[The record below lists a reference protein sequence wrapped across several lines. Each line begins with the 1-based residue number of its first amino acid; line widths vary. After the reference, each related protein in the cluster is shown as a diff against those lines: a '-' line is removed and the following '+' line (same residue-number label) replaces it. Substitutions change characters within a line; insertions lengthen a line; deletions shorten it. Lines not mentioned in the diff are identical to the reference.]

1 MSPHQEWIP
10 PSLRPMA
17 LAPLAVFAFG
27 MIAALEVLH
36 RISSTRVLSAQNQTT
51 LNLVRYLP
59 TLGVILMGYAF
70 KGIASAL
77 KKVTPWANMSGKWA
91 TGSNSVLL
99 DYVNDLEIVAAF
111 TALKRK
117 HWAVAVGLIG
127 AFLCGALVPVANAL
141 TYVDLFSLRNG
152 TAMFT
157 QVSAFSFDPDPL
169 AMANGSLK
177 IPWDSTGA
185 KPYAR
190 AISEQL
196 GYGPRGVWATAD
208 YAFDQFTFPNVH
220 NATVTA
226 EVDAISATMDC
237 QRLRFTVSLGL
248 RVEFSADQTD
258 LEAVGCMRPYTAHAR
273 VYDDSDPVQ
282 YPLAWLNVT
291 QCSDQDDGDDVRV
304 VAHYFTRT
312 KQGENYTDSAIT
324 GFICSPRFATQRVN
338 LSVNATTS
346 DITAF
351 SAVSEPQ
358 PLALKTSTEAL
369 WIYLQNPLD
378 SDTQDLF
385 GSAQVRGGPYNPT
398 TRPLANVANITAAV
412 NELAYNT
419 DSTADPFMQVVLAG
433 QPEDVPLDVD
443 VFEANMVDYAGNVWA
458 AVISF
463 LARTE
468 VSNELPGTI
477 SITDQRIRVRTPV
490 LRTFEALSALLGTL
504 VIVFALGLRPR
515 TMLRGDPGP
524 LAAAGIILSVTDTNT
539 EREMANQALSSGETM
554 TASFQNA
561 RFTLRQRNADEG
573 YGVTMDREH
582 NQDQVERVEITRQD
596 LDNKAYQSV
605 LNNDKPLPPVP
616 ADDISQGWSPI
627 PLRVVSKVALQVAV
641 VGVTIALG
649 IMLWAS
655 NRSDG
660 LCKDT
665 QISLAAL
672 TLGISTVLVLLGYC
686 FAGVDASAQS
696 LAVFNILQRRPNRHT
711 IFTDDLTLLGRLSGL
726 GSGRIN
732 LALLASAAYIVIIPA
747 MKLVAAGL
755 FSSFDTQVVDHVGI
769 QVDTSLTS
777 NLEKT
782 FNYSH
787 PEPLVK
793 RACDFAEWERLGSF
807 DLRSRAGIIDNLV
820 LTDVTGIDDAR
831 NNTADGIIKARVSAI
846 AVDVECEAIP
856 STHFNLSLAIQ
867 PDGNNITFSWY
878 CATEHCRQVF
888 DTEVLQALSTAEHA
902 ELPSYVGRVISNS
915 IYQKT
920 YTFGSNI
927 LFNNDG
933 SRSPVQLPDP
943 GYWMYLADYTSLG
956 ASRNAFRNMTPIG
969 ENGTKTWATPG
980 SLNVTMPTIVGASC
994 TRNLSVVSVNA
1005 TFTRPTQAII
1015 GNGTTL
1021 LPWRP
1026 VSVDR
1031 DSLAYERA
1039 YPEIQPYFFQPPIV
1053 QTTQY
1058 RTSDEEDGMLWSNSL
1073 WPTRGSSQNFFE
1085 LLAADAQYRVQN
1097 LSSLLSA
1104 TGLADSAK
1112 HVYTT
1117 YCTQMF
1123 TELRTIAADASVSA
1137 EGSHLQA
1144 SSATLTYRE
1153 PRVRQDAAI
1162 TYVLVVLLVV
1172 LAGFSLLVFYH
1183 FPSKAILPKA
1193 PGSIATRFSLLANST
1208 FVIRIR
1214 QERVKDLKQLR
1225 NLREPAALGWWH
1237 TSSPPSAWRWG
1248 VDIGE
1253 SPRLRSWTEPPSPSP
1268 PAFPPSYTGSKGAW
1282 I

>member
-1 MSPHQEWIP
+1 MNSQREWIP
-10 PSLRPMA
+10 PSLRPLA

-36 RISSTRVLSAQNQTT
+36 HITVTRVLSAQHQPT
-51 LNLVRYLP
+51 LNLIRYLP
-59 TLGVILMGYAF
+59 TLGVILMGYTF

-91 TGSNSVLL
+91 TGRNSVLL
-99 DYVNDLEIVAAF
+99 DYVNDLEIVTVF

-141 TYVDLFSLRNG
+141 TYVDLFSPRNV
-152 TAMFT
+152 TATFT
-157 QVSAFSFDPDPL
+157 QVSAFTFNPDPL
-169 AMANGSLK
+169 AMANGTLK

-196 GYGPRGVWATAD
+196 GYGPRGVWATAN
-208 YAFDQFTFPNVH
+208 YAFDQFTFPEAH

-237 QRLRFTVSLGL
+237 RRLGFSVTSDLGL
-248 RVEFSADQTD
+248 QFSANQND
-258 LEAVGCMRPYTAHAR
+258 LATAGCMRPYTAHAR
-273 VYDDSDPVQ
+273 VYDDSDPIQ
-282 YPLAWLNVT
+282 YPLAWLNIT
-291 QCSDQDDGDDVRV
+291 QCSDQDGRDDVRI
-304 VAHYFTRT
+304 VANYFTRI
-312 KQGENYTDSAIT
+312 KQGENYTDSAVI
-324 GFICSPRFATQRVN
+324 GFICSPRLTTQRVS

-351 SAVSEPQ
+351 SAVSERQ

-378 SDTQDLF
+378 SDTQDIF
-385 GSAQVRGGPYNPT
+385 GKSQVLGGPYNPT

-412 NELAYNT
+412 NELAYDT
-419 DSTADPFMQVVLAG
+419 DATADPFMQVVLAG
-433 QPEDVPLDVD
+433 QPEGVALDLD
-443 VFEANMVDYAGNVWA
+443 AFEANMISYAGNVWT

-468 VSNELPGTI
+468 VSNDLPGTI
-477 SITDQRIRVRTPV
+477 TTTDQRIRLRIPV
-490 LRTFEALSALLGTL
+490 LRTFEALAALLGVL
-504 VIVFALGLRPR
+504 VITFALGLRPK
-515 TMLRGDPGP
+515 TLLIGDPGP
-524 LAAAGIILSVTDTNT
+524 LAAAGIVLSLTDTNT
-539 EREMANQALSSGETM
+539 EREMANQAISSGQSM
-554 TASFQNA
+554 IVSFQDA
-561 RFTLRQRNADEG
+561 RFTLRQRKTDDG
-573 YGVTMDREH
+573 YGVAMDREH
-582 NQDQVERVEITRQD
+582 NQEQVELMEMTRQG
-596 LDNKAYQSV
+596 LDDKAFQPAME
-605 LNNDKPLPPVP
+605 NHKPLPPVP
-616 ADDISQGWSPI
+616 ADDISKGWSPI
-627 PLRVVSKVALQVAV
+627 PLRVVSKVALQLAV
-641 VGVTIALG
+641 VVVTIALG
-649 IMLWAS
+649 MTLWAS

-665 QISLAAL
+665 QVSLTAL

-696 LAVFNILQRRPNRHT
+696 LAVFNIIQQRPNRHT
-711 IFTDDLTLLGRLSGL
+711 IFSDDLTLLGRLSGL

-732 LALLASAAYIVIIPA
+732 LALLASAAYLVIIPA

-755 FSSFDTQVVDHVGI
+755 FSSFDTQAVDRVEI
-769 QVDTSLTS
+769 QVDTSLTL

-820 LTDVTGIDDAR
+820 LTDVIGIDAER
-831 NNTADGIIKARVSAI
+831 NNTLDGIIQARVAAI
-846 AVDVECEAIP
+846 AVDVECEPIS
-856 STHFNLSLAIQ
+856 STHFNLSLASQ
-867 PDGNNITFSWY
+867 PDGENITFGWY
-878 CATEHCRQVF
+878 CATDHCRQVF
-888 DTEVLQALSTAEHA
+888 DTEVLQALSTAEHP
-902 ELPSYVGRVISNS
+902 EIPSYVGRVISNS
-915 IYQKT
+915 VYQKT

-927 LFNNDG
+927 LRNSDG
-933 SRSPVQLPDP
+933 SRSPIQLRDP
-943 GYWMYLADYTSLG
+943 GYWMYLTDYTSLG
-956 ASRNAFRNMTPIG
+956 GSMNAFRNMTPIG
-969 ENGTKTWATPG
+969 ENGTETWATPG
-980 SLNVTMPTIVGASC
+980 LLNVPLPTMVGASC
-994 TRNLSVVSVNA
+994 RRNLGVVSVNA
-1005 TFTRPTQAII
+1005 TFTRPTQATA
-1015 GNGTTL
+1015 GNEISL

-1026 VSVDR
+1026 VSVDPA
-1031 DSLAYERA
+1031 SVVYERA

-1058 RTSDEEDGMLWSNSL
+1058 RTSNEEDGMLWSDTL

-1097 LSSLLSA
+1097 LSSLLSPE
-1104 TGLADSAK
+1104 GLADSAK
-1112 HVYTT
+1112 RMYTA

-1123 TELRTIAADASVSA
+1123 TELRTIAADASASPEA
-1137 EGSHLQA
+1137 SQLQA
-1144 SSATLTYRE
+1144 SAMLTYRE

-1162 TYVLVVLLVV
+1162 TYVLVALLLV
-1172 LAGFSLLVFYH
+1172 LAGFALLVFNH

-1193 PGSIATRFSLLANST
+1193 PGSIATRFSLLADSR
-1208 FVIRIR
+1208 FVKRIR
-1214 QERVKDLKQLR
+1214 QERVKNLNQLR
-1225 NLREPAALGWWH
+1225 KLRDTAALGWWH
-1237 TSSPPSAWRWG
+1237 TSSQTSGWRWG
-1248 VDIGE
+1248 IDIGHD
-1253 SPRLRSWTEPPSPSP
+1253 PILHAWTDPPSPSSHLP
-1268 PAFPPSYTGSKGAW
+1268 QYRGSKRSW